1 MIPEALVG
9 RLARGLRDSEYEGW
23 ERTPAGWFLDIP
35 RVGFARVDGA
45 SRTVT
50 LIAASGHQ
58 VTYAVRDV
66 IWTYGA
72 TLVTDVP
79 GLSIKVSPASAG
91 EGGC

>member
-23 ERTPAGWFLDIP
+23 EKTPAGWFLDIP

-50 LIAASGHQ
+50 LIAPSGHQ
-58 VTYAVRDV
+58 VTYAVIDV

-91 EGGC
+91 EGR

>member
-9 RLARGLRDSEYEGW
+9 RLARGLRDSEYEEW

-58 VTYAVRDV
+58 VTYAVVDV

>member
-1 MIPEALVG
+1 MISEALVG

-23 ERTPAGWFLDIP
+23 EIP
-35 RVGFARVDGA
+35 CVGFARVDGA
-45 SRTVT
+45 SRTLT

-58 VTYAVRDV
+58 VTYAVVDV